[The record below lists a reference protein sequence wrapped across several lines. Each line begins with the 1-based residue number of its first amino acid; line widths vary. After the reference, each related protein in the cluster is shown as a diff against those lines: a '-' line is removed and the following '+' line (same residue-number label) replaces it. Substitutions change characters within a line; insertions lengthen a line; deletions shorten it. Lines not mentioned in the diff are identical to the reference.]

1 MASSTI
7 NQPNKSDDQNNKLN
21 QVSETFDENEKVL
34 PISSANVEETINS
47 ESVKIIHKRATEN
60 INESSFG
67 VIEKQTCALLA
78 APCIS
83 STARARISVPLE
95 AEKSLKLHARPFDE
109 FLVQEPNTDVPPEK
123 FVNPNDNKPSFIQKT
138 S

>member
-47 ESVKIIHKRATEN
+47 ESVKIIHKRAT
-60 INESSFG
+60 G
-67 VIEKQTCALLA
+67 
-78 APCIS
+78 IS